1 MAEEWTGTPTA
12 LTMWTIGTG
21 LLGGAAS
28 IILSRRAEKEGW
40 TKFKTGYIVFGVL
53 VASALNIFIAS
64 KIIGER

>member
-1 MAEEWTGTPTA
+1 MNEEWIRTPSA

-21 LLGGAAS
+21 LLGGLAS
-28 IILSRRAEKEGW
+28 ILLSRRAEKAGW
-40 TKFKTGYIVFGVL
+40 SKFKTGYIVTGVL